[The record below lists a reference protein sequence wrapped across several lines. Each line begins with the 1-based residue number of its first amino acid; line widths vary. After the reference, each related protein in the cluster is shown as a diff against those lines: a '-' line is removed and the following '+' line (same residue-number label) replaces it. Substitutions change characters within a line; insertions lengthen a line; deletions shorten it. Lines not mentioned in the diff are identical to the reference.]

1 MSRGIDD
8 HLIAENV
15 FAFTGTETNWIILQ
29 EGADLTLIDAGW
41 HGDTEQVEASIR
53 LLGRRPQDVQVVLL
67 THAHADHTGA
77 LNYLHDTYG
86 VPLYMD
92 PLEVSNAI
100 GDTYES
106 GGPINVV
113 RRLYRPQVVRWAAR
127 MTKAGGLKHYTFPS
141 ALPFPQT
148 GPLDL
153 PGRPVPVAS
162 PGHTSGHC
170 SFLLP
175 SVGVLV
181 SGDALVTAHPLFNG
195 VRPRLLPA
203 DWSHDQNEAIDS
215 LAAFRDLETD
225 ILVPGH
231 GPVWHGPIDD
241 AVDRA
246 VDDRTARTPSPGAH
260 GSFSR
265 RWRRG

>member
-1 MSRGIDD
+1 MSRGIDN
-8 HLIAENV
+8 HQVAENV
-15 FAFTGTETNWIILQ
+15 FAFTGTETNWIIVQ
-29 EGADLTLIDAGW
+29 EGTDLTLIDAGW
-41 HGDTEQVEASIR
+41 HGDITQVDASIR
-53 LLGRRPQDVQVVLL
+53 SLGRRPRDVHVVLL

-77 LNYLHDTYG
+77 LNYLHDSYG

-92 PLEVSNAI
+92 PLEVSNAV

-106 GGPINVV
+106 GGPIEVA

-127 MTKAGGLKHYTFPS
+127 MVKAGGLKHYTFAS
-141 ALPFPQT
+141 AQPFPGS
-148 GPLDL
+148 GPLDF
-153 PGRPVPVAS
+153 PGRPIPITS

-175 SVGVLV
+175 DVGVLV
-181 SGDALVTAHPLFNG
+181 SGDALVTAHPLVNG

-203 DWSHDQNEAIDS
+203 DWSHDQAEAIDS
-215 LAAFRDLETD
+215 LDAFRDLGTELL
-225 ILVPGH
+225 IPGH

-246 VDDRTARTPSPGAH
+246 VEDKSSPRAR

-265 RWRRG
+265 WWRRA